1 MTRMSKPTP
10 ITLEYAQSLFG
21 LAKSEFA
28 FLIEQGFTL
37 VEEQPTRSVSF
48 RDGFHLRNARHPVDL
63 VVDYY
68 DMELLPTFHRGTQRA
83 GYYFIDRYL
92 FSNAS
97 GFGGAMFPLDKLAAA
112 LRVVA
117 TDIREH
123 YGAVLSGDDATWRKI
138 VALLNAP
145 RVKGVLP

>member
-1 MTRMSKPTP
+1 MTKPTP
-10 ITLEYAQSLFG
+10 ITLEYAQSFFG

-28 FLIEQGFTL
+28 FLTAQGFML
-37 VEEQPTRSVSF
+37 VEEQPTRSISF
-48 RDGFHLRNARHPVDL
+48 RDGFHLRYARHPVDL

-68 DMELLPTFHRGTQRA
+68 DMELLPTFHRGAQQA

-117 TDIREH
+117 TDVREH
-123 YGAVLSGDDATWRKI
+123 YGLVLSGDDVTWRKI

-145 RVKGVLP
+145 REKRVLP